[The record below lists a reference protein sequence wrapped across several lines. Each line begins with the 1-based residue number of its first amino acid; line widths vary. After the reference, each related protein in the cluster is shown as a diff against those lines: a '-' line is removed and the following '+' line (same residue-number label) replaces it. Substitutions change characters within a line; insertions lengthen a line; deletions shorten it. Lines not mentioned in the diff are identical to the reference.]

1 VCAKGF
7 HVGRREEIRPL
18 TTGLETYL
26 NKAYRA
32 RCTARPNVL
41 MAVYPVKTLAV
52 SVTGAA
58 CSLGCSH
65 CGGHYLR
72 HMVDIK
78 NLEARLQWQKP
89 SSLLISGGCDSTGQV
104 PLASCLE
111 QVKNLGEFR
120 LNVHPGVC
128 DQQAA
133 QKIARLATVVSFDFV
148 IDDQAISQAFKGT
161 WTQED
166 YIRALRALASG
177 QAEVVPH
184 ILVGLRKGA
193 VVGEYE
199 ALDFLFS
206 EGVTR
211 VIFIVFIPTKGTL
224 WEKVPAPP
232 VEDVA
237 KLLAWTRVKR
247 PSLDISLGCMRPTG
261 QYRRDLD
268 TLAVLAGVDRIV
280 MPHPQALALAESKG
294 FRIVRREE
302 CCAFDR

>member
-1 VCAKGF
+1 MCAKGF

-111 QVKNLGEFR
+111 QVKTWENSDSMFTRVYGSTGGPEDRSSGHGGF
-120 LNVHPGVC
+120 
-128 DQQAA
+128 
-133 QKIARLATVVSFDFV
+133 FDFV
-148 IDDQAISQAFKGT
+148 IDDQAISQLS
-161 WTQED
+161 
-166 YIRALRALASG
+166 RAPGPKRTTSG
-177 QAEVVPH
+177 
-184 ILVGLRKGA
+184 L
-193 VVGEYE
+193 
-199 ALDFLFS
+199 
-206 EGVTR
+206 
-211 VIFIVFIPTKGTL
+211 
-224 WEKVPAPP
+224 
-232 VEDVA
+232 
-237 KLLAWTRVKR
+237 
-247 PSLDISLGCMRPTG
+247 
-261 QYRRDLD
+261 
-268 TLAVLAGVDRIV
+268 
-280 MPHPQALALAESKG
+280 
-294 FRIVRREE
+294 
-302 CCAFDR
+302 